1 MAEETSASGTGSIR
15 PEGSAPGRSPV
26 VFVCDSSVEAERI
39 AQALRAAG
47 YLVADVPM
55 SMLIARAGAQRPNVV
70 IADVD
75 ADGVLDELAQLRRAP
90 GSGAIDFVYL
100 GSGSGTI
107 KNAELALE
115 SDGSAFFVRP
125 IDVAA
130 LVRKVEALTGGP
142 ANHGEIRLSTPP
154 PSIGQKRPPSVSPS
168 RPPSDRPSAPSPS
181 LPAPGLRTP
190 GPPLPMSTTSLA
202 DLVDAPRSLVSFGTV
217 SLELQQLLAEAE
229 MRADVMSNP
238 EPSMPSPE
246 EEIEAVLP
254 ADVLASLDE
263 PLGGDEDEEHPPHEA
278 RANQGT
284 PHDRD
289 GTGAHAKGTTAGGT
303 RQPTTGSGMGN
314 PRVSTGAQT
323 HERRVAS
330 DVPPRSIS
338 NSGFT
343 PPADRG
349 PSTNPGSGP
358 TRRTTE
364 PTMTAVRPDTSP
376 RTERFEPAPGS
387 QGPRS
392 GDPTIPMVSWGGR
405 DGGSTSSWAREVGP
419 SSYATPPAISSM
431 PPYDGPLRGPS
442 LQPSPPVRPPI
453 VVGPGDARRF
463 FAEAIARRST
473 GALCFEQEGVVRR
486 IVMREGDL
494 VCAASGAEYETLVHF
509 LAARGELPRDEAPR
523 LSGKIPP
530 YGRHAGAALV
540 AHGWLRQ
547 DQLWP
552 VLRAHA
558 EWIATSVIRLMG
570 GTAQLELDPP
580 GRLKSEPSVFGASTG
595 PEIFVELVRRAV
607 PPVEALERLGGDGGR
622 ITVGPNPR
630 LLAECNL
637 APTDLELLTRA
648 RGSAIADL
656 LARAPDPEIVAVVHA
671 LSLLGVVEIVP
682 AIEQHRSEAKTDGGG
697 RARSAE
703 VGSDP
708 DVAVAALD
716 EDAIRARV
724 RARIELVDEGDYFA
738 VLGVPRDATGYE
750 VRRAFLELRRNFEP
764 SRILTPRLVDLSD
777 DVRKIVVVLE
787 EAYEILREPARRERY
802 RRAIDARPE

>member
-1 MAEETSASGTGSIR
+1 MAEETSASETGSIK

-26 VFVCDSSVEAERI
+26 VFVCDSCAEAEAERI
-39 AQALRAAG
+39 VQALRAAG

-75 ADGVLDELAQLRRAP
+75 AAGVLEELMLLRRAP

-100 GSGSGTI
+100 GGGAGKI
-107 KNAELALE
+107 RNADLALE
-115 SDGSAFFVRP
+115 NDGSAFFVRP
-125 IDVAA
+125 VDIAG
-130 LVRKVEALTGGP
+130 LVRKVEALTGG
-142 ANHGEIRLSTPP
+142 AAHHGEGRLSTPP
-154 PSIGQKRPPSVSPS
+154 PSIGPKRPPSVSPS

-217 SLELQQLLAEAE
+217 SQELQQLLAEAE
-229 MRADVMSNP
+229 MRADLMSSP
-238 EPSMPSPE
+238 EPSLPSPE

-323 HERRVAS
+323 HERRVSS
-330 DVPPRSIS
+330 DVPPRS
-338 NSGFT
+338 
-343 PPADRG
+343 
-349 PSTNPGSGP
+349 TNAGAGP

-364 PTMTAVRPDTSP
+364 PTMTAVRPEASP
-376 RTERFEPAPGS
+376 RSERFEPAPGS
-387 QGPRS
+387 QGARP
-392 GDPTIPMVSWGGR
+392 GDPTVPMVSWGGR
-405 DGGSTSSWAREVGP
+405 DGSPTSSWAREVGP
-419 SSYATPPAISSM
+419 SSYATSPSISSM
-431 PPYDGPLRGPS
+431 PPYEGALRGPS
-442 LQPSPPVRPPI
+442 VQPSPPPVRPPI

-494 VCAASGAEYETLVHF
+494 VCAASGAEYESLVHF
-509 LAARGELPRDEAPR
+509 LASRGELPRDDAPR

-671 LSLLGVVEIVP
+671 LTLLGVVEIVP
-682 AIEQHRSEAKTDGGG
+682 AIEQHRSEAKTDGG
-697 RARSAE
+697 RARSVE

-764 SRILTPRLVDLSD
+764 SRILTPRHVDLSD
-777 DVRKIVVVLE
+777 YVRKIVVVLE